1 MTSSR
6 FLERWFEIMD
16 SDEPQRVLELIT
28 DDFVMTVQFSKG
40 DGQSAE
46 FVGDRAGLEA
56 YLDQREKSVLVH
68 HVTQGAR
75 IGDVELV
82 LGRTTR
88 DGSFEASFN
97 ASALIDAATDR
108 CRRLLIGRTP
118 EVEFPED

>member
-1 MTSSR
+1 MSTTP

-16 SDEPQRVLELIT
+16 SDEPERVLDLIT
-28 DDFVMTVQFSKG
+28 DDFVMSVQFSQG
-40 DGQSAE
+40 TGQSTE

-56 YLDQREKSVLVH
+56 YLEQREKSVLVH

-75 IGDVELV
+75 VGDVELV

-88 DGSFEASFN
+88 DGDFEASFN
-97 ASALIDAATDR
+97 ASALIDAASDK

-118 EVEFPED
+118 QIEFPQD